1 MRSETP
7 KKPLAGRIALIA
19 SFAFHLLLLIGLA
32 SLQVREHIETEGGI
46 AAELIQPEK
55 RSLEPTARRLNMRKE
70 AARPQ
75 FRKENLAGA
84 SLNAPAMAPPTPTP
98 SRTMTL
104 RTDAALPDAE
114 TAEFQLSALSADVN
128 KAPSG
133 TRSASRGA
141 ANRGRGDGAGLRL
154 GKGTGSGL
162 GQLIQSDGLSG
173 EEEGIEAPKS
183 PLRMIAE
190 EMIKKSDGN
199 GNGPVDVVFL
209 LDISR
214 SMQDN
219 IYAVARRLEEM
230 ASVLER
236 GSLDFQ
242 IGIVTFHTRQP
253 LLNESVKFMKL
264 TSNVEKVRKELR
276 KVQCSG
282 GEKSL
287 NAIMK
292 SIDEVKFRKGSS
304 RRFVFVTDEAAGG
317 DYKGTAVMGALYRA
331 RITVDV
337 IGIDEPFQRSMAAQT
352 GGIWIPIKNLSI

>member
-1 MRSETP
+1 MRSETQKNP
-7 KKPLAGRIALIA
+7 STGRVALMA
-19 SFAFHLLLLIGLA
+19 SFVFHLLLLIGLA
-32 SLQVREHIETEGGI
+32 SLQVHEHIKTEGGI

-55 RSLEPTARRLNMRKE
+55 RSLTPAARRLKMRKE
-70 AARPQ
+70 TARPK
-75 FRKENLAGA
+75 FRKENIAGA
-84 SLNAPAMAPPTPTP
+84 SLHAPTLAPPTPTP
-98 SRTMTL
+98 SRPMKM
-104 RTDAALPDAE
+104 RTDAALPDAKS
-114 TAEFQLSALSADVN
+114 TEFQLSALSADVN

-141 ANRGRGDGAGLRL
+141 ATSGRGEGAGRRP

-162 GQLIQSDGLSG
+162 GQLIQSNGLSD
-173 EEEGIEAPKS
+173 EKAEIEAPKS

-190 EMIKKSDGN
+190 EMIKKSEGE
-199 GNGPVDVVFL
+199 GPVDVIFL

-253 LLNESVKFMKL
+253 LMKESVKFMKL
-264 TSNVEKVRKELR
+264 TSDVEKVRKELR

-292 SIDEVKFRKGSS
+292 SIDEVKFRKESS

-317 DYKGTAVMGALYRA
+317 DYKSSAVMGALYRS

-337 IGIDEPFQRSMAAQT
+337 IGIDEPFQRSLAAQT
-352 GGIWIPIKNLSI
+352 GGIWIPIKNLSL

>member
-7 KKPLAGRIALIA
+7 KKPLAGRVALIA

-32 SLQVREHIETEGGI
+32 SLQIREHIETEGGGI
-46 AAELIQPEK
+46 EAEIIQPDK
-55 RSLEPTARRLNMRKE
+55 RSLAPTARRQNMRKE

-84 SLNAPAMAPPTPTP
+84 SLHAPTLAPPTPTP
-98 SRTMTL
+98 SRPMTL

-114 TAEFQLSALSADVN
+114 AAEFQLSALSADVN
-128 KAPSG
+128 KTPSG

-141 ANRGRGDGAGLRL
+141 ANRGRGDGAGLRP

-190 EMIKKSDGN
+190 EMIKKSDGD
-199 GNGPVDVVFL
+199 GPVDIIFL

-230 ASVLER
+230 ASVLEK

-253 LLNESVKFMKL
+253 LMNESVRFMKL

-292 SIDEVKFRKGSS
+292 SIGEVKFRKGSS